1 MGTFRRLSVAWAGVA
16 VGLGGASAL
25 VAAAVATAAAATA
38 AATPAPGPARSFMVV
53 QPAGPKDLKTVG
65 PYINSFLGYIEGRA
79 GVPAA
84 SFKAFYFADLAKGEK
99 ALLEKKPGFAMPTLG
114 LYLKHRAAL
123 GMHALVRIEVEGKLE
138 SGYHLVGRAPAA
150 AVTSLA
156 PLAGKRLAWTA
167 FDDPAFVSK
176 VILMGTPLEKFT
188 LMKVLQPV
196 AAARAVID
204 GTADLALLATA
215 DLGAARKLPGGDK
228 LVVVWNAPTVPNP
241 PVVSLAAAS
250 TADVAA
256 VRDALTAMCG
266 DTAKGG
272 KGICEEF
279 HISGFVAATDAMY
292 DALSAKLAKP

>member
-1 MGTFRRLSVAWAGVA
+1 MSTFRGVA
-16 VGLGGASAL
+16 VALAAGMAALGGAGL
-25 VAAAVATAAAATA
+25 VVTAAAAATA
-38 AATPAPGPARSFMVV
+38 TPAPAPGRSFMVV

-99 ALLEKKPGFAMPTLG
+99 ALLEKKPGFAMPTVG

-123 GMHALVRIEVEGKLE
+123 AMHALVRIEVEGKLD

-156 PLAGKRLAWTA
+156 PLAGKRVAWTA

-176 VILMGTPLEKFT
+176 VILAGTPLETFT
-188 LMKVLQPV
+188 LQTVLQPV

-228 LVVVWNAPTVPNP
+228 LVVVWNAPIVPNP

-256 VRDALTAMCG
+256 VRDALVGMCG

-272 KGICEEF
+272 KGICDEF

-292 DALSAKLAKP
+292 DAVAAKLVKP

>member
-1 MGTFRRLSVAWAGVA
+1 MSTFRGVA
-16 VGLGGASAL
+16 VALAAGMAALGSAAL
-25 VAAAVATAAAATA
+25 VVTAATA
-38 AATPAPGPARSFMVV
+38 ATATPATAPGRSFVVV

-84 SFKAFYFADLAKGEK
+84 SFKAFYFADLVKGEK
-99 ALLEKKPGFAMPTLG
+99 ALLEKKPGFAMPTVG

-123 GMHALVRIEVEGKLE
+123 AMHALVRIEVEGKLD

-156 PLAGKRLAWTA
+156 PLAGKRVAWTA

-176 VILMGTPLEKFT
+176 VILAGTPLETFT
-188 LMKVLQPV
+188 LQTVLQPV

-228 LVVVWNAPTVPNP
+228 LVVVWNAPIVPNP

-250 TADVAA
+250 AADVAA
-256 VRDALTAMCG
+256 VRDALVGMCG

-272 KGICEEF
+272 KGICDEF

-292 DALSAKLAKP
+292 DAVAAKLVKP

>member
-1 MGTFRRLSVAWAGVA
+1 MSTFRGVA
-16 VGLGGASAL
+16 VALAAGMAALGSAAL
-25 VAAAVATAAAATA
+25 VLTAATA
-38 AATPAPGPARSFMVV
+38 ATATPATAPGRSFVVV

-84 SFKAFYFADLAKGEK
+84 SFKAFYFADLVKGEK
-99 ALLEKKPGFAMPTLG
+99 ALLEKKPGFAMPTVG

-123 GMHALVRIEVEGKLE
+123 AMHALVRIEVEGKLD

-156 PLAGKRLAWTA
+156 PLAGKRVAWTA

-176 VILMGTPLEKFT
+176 VILAGTPLETFT
-188 LMKVLQPV
+188 LQTVLQPV

-228 LVVVWNAPTVPNP
+228 LVVVWNAPIVPNP

-256 VRDALTAMCG
+256 VRDALVGMCG

-272 KGICEEF
+272 KGICDEF

-292 DALSAKLAKP
+292 DAVAAKLVKP